1 MMTELALHIL
11 DIANNSTRAGAKNVA
26 VTVSGDTVK
35 DTLAITVS
43 DDGCGMDKQLL
54 ARVTDPFATTRTTR
68 KVGLGIPLFKQAA
81 EFTGGG
87 LQIDSRPGE
96 GTTVKAVFG
105 LKHVDRVPLGRLGQT
120 FATLI
125 GGAPDTEFSL
135 VYELDGRKYE
145 FSTREIRTV
154 MDGVPLSEPEVS
166 AYIGD
171 MIDENIEN
179 INGGQPI

>member
-1 MMTELALHIL
+1 MTELALHIL
-11 DIANNSTRAGAKNVA
+11 DIANNSTRAGAENVS
-26 VTVSGDTVK
+26 VSVSADTVK
-35 DTLAITVS
+35 DTLTIIVS

-81 EFTGGG
+81 ELTGGG
-87 LQIDSRPGE
+87 LDIESRPGE
-96 GTTVKAVFG
+96 GTTVKATFG
-105 LKHVDRVPLGRLGQT
+105 LKHIDRVPLGKLGQT
-120 FATLI
+120 LATLI

-145 FSTREIRTV
+145 FSTLAAKAV